1 MCKLYRSEASIQID
15 ILIHLSTILWVI
27 FRHKQDGSQI
37 GERTVDGDWIKFNPD
52 GSQEKI
58 GERKINVATNE
69 GN

>member
-1 MCKLYRSEASIQID
+1 MGNIPSQK
-15 ILIHLSTILWVI
+15 
-27 FRHKQDGSQI
+27 RHKQDGSQI

-58 GERKINVATNE
+58 GERKINVATTE